1 MIHMICRNE
10 IHDINRREQ
19 EKKQM
24 ILLIEGSYIQ
34 DSPL

>member
-1 MIHMICRNE
+1 MIHKICGNE
-10 IHDINRREQ
+10 INGVKKREQ
-19 EKKQM
+19 KRKQT